1 MRPIM
6 KRARWIALGAA
17 LAWFLDPAH
26 GEARRSRVRDQLA
39 SIVRRAGGVVGQQSP
54 ETAEQLEGVAG
65 RIEGTEDTSEPR
77 QVAPD
82 EFGTAAQSAAAT
94 APTGR

>member
-17 LAWFLDPAH
+17 LAWFLDPSR
-26 GEARRSRVRDQLA
+26 GEARRARVREQLA
-39 SIVRRAGGVVGQQSP
+39 SSVRRAGRVVGQQSP

-65 RIEGTEDTSEPR
+65 RIEGDGSEPGS
-77 QVAPD
+77 VAPD
-82 EFGTAAQSAAAT
+82 EFGTAAQSAT
-94 APTGR
+94 ASAPIGR